1 MKRAALGLTLIL
13 VLGACGGSAGDEAT
27 TTTSA
32 TTTAPTTTSPVTST
46 TAATTT
52 TEATTTTLPAD
63 AHPVFGVSWAS
74 VFPEPGETA
83 IYRVTRLDGTTVEL
97 PAHFEYGV
105 DFRGATVDRLVVGT
119 AEPGNEGWALY
130 FDRSEPWV
138 LAVIASEIYYPQ
150 SPNGPGFVESFV
162 DPVRFDGTMDIGE
175 SREFETTIT
184 LEFEGGVTDDL
195 GVIYRMNPAAI
206 EDEVEVPFGVITEV
220 LRLEAEV
227 GGELIG
233 TSFIDVTLWLHPDH
247 TLVRFLG
254 PPPWEAMELVET
266 WG

>member
-1 MKRAALGLTLIL
+1 LTLIL
-13 VLGACGGSAGDEAT
+13 MLGACGGSAGDEAP

-32 TTTAPTTTSPVTST
+32 ATTAPTTTTSPTTTT

-52 TEATTTTLPAD
+52 TPATTTTLPVD

-83 IYRVTRLDGTTVEL
+83 VYRVTLLDGTLADL
-97 PAHFEYGV
+97 PAVFEYGV

-138 LAVIASEIYYPQ
+138 FTVFASEAFDPDQ
-150 SPNGPGFVESFV
+150 TSGPSITEVFEE
-162 DPVRFDGTMDIGE
+162 PIRFDGTLDIGE
-175 SREFETTIT
+175 TFALESEITIEFGGDDGMT
-184 LEFEGGVTDDL
+184 LGVT
-195 GVIYRMNPAAI
+195 YAMTPAAF
-206 EDEVEVPFGVITEV
+206 EDSVTVPFGEIPDV

-227 GGELIG
+227 GGPFIG
-233 TSFIDVTLWLHPDH
+233 SGVFGVTMWLHPEH
-247 TLVRFLG
+247 ALVRFEG
-254 PPPWEAMELVET
+254 APAWELMELVET